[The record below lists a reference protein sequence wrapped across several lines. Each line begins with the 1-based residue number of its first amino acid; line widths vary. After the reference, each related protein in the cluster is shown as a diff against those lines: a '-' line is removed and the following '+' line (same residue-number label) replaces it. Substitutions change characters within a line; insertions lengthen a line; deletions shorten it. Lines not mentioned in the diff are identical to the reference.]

1 MRLAEAYSNV
11 GAALFFA
18 HEYALSI
25 PLMEYGH
32 HLGSDWSGAGASE
45 WNCLRLA
52 AATWATTQDRTRT
65 LEWLRRGAALSGS
78 GRVDMVGCK
87 EFVAV
92 SNDAEFLAASGGGE
106 LDKTV

>member
-1 MRLAEAYSNV
+1 MHISIRSLLPTASICFMRATTE
-11 GAALFFA
+11 
-18 HEYALSI
+18 
-25 PLMEYGH
+25 
-32 HLGSDWSGAGASE
+32 
-45 WNCLRLA
+45 LA
-52 AATWATTQDRTRT
+52 AATWATTQYRTWT